1 MTFAGPRKVTAPHD
15 DEVDRWKVDI
25 TEEITALKQ
34 QPGGDLVAH
43 GGPTFVHELS
53 RRGIVDRYRL
63 VVQPGAV
70 GLGSP
75 LFKDLG
81 DTIVWNCCMRG
92 HSLPRDRSRLPAAY
106 HDTQLRAA

>member
-1 MTFAGPRKVTAPHD
+1 VAFSKTLDKADWPEA
-15 DEVDRWKVDI
+15 EVARGDI

-43 GGPTFVHELS
+43 DGPTFVHELS
-53 RRGIVDRYRL
+53 RRGIVDLYRL

-75 LFKDLG
+75 FFKDLA
-81 DTIVWNCCMRG
+81 DTIDLELLDARPFPSGAIGLVVYQ
-92 HSLPRDRSRLPAAY
+92 PRTTTRS
-106 HDTQLRAA
+106 